1 MKLRTL
7 FFRFLAIYLAGF
19 LIMFMCS
26 FLVAVSSFRI
36 IRSDMLSRWNVTKE
50 RGIADIADSISDI
63 TIMNRMLIG
72 SGNLGQLS
80 FFRDGD
86 DSSRAVLSLLETG
99 DVFAEAGIII
109 DDFSYAFVLFRNND
123 IFLSS
128 GPDTLDFSDYYGS
141 LMQAEAGGRR
151 IENGD
156 DFRTLLFQS
165 YPGGLQYIAI
175 DRLSFTLN
183 DKSVAIDNPIL
194 FLLSTEGI
202 YGKPQ
207 YIMVF
212 VLDPD
217 SVAERILDPSIRDYS
232 FLSIYSSA
240 GENLL
245 SYGDIPE
252 GFEEYI
258 SEGSQV
264 PGYFITTDSVSSIG
278 WRIIAGV
285 SEDYIWNQMYPVIR
299 ILAIYVI
306 GGLLL
311 AIVLSITFSLRRF
324 GGFRHIYSEVLE
336 RDDTID
342 NGNEYAI
349 LSTSIQK
356 IKDEGE
362 EYRKKLEEL
371 SKQNAA
377 INLLHL
383 IEFGIHDEHDKA
395 QFVRLSGYESPFYA
409 VAVIRVLCNEED
421 GYERIIMA
429 LSASLSEKELTFRS
443 VHDGD
448 GNEVFIFS
456 LENDSGLSQEI
467 TESAIAI
474 SSSQGAVI
482 HGGISRIFSNLYRID
497 SAFEDA
503 RRIER
508 SLYADEAETI
518 IKEYD
523 SSLELD
529 DENPVSLDVLEKL
542 SAFLSCGKGDSV
554 SHILDEIEGKLE
566 KNPFM
571 FEKWKERIFYAL
583 DNVFSS
589 VSGSTSNLM
598 AEDAASR
605 IRQMNTETMVGYFRI
620 RAEEIERAFHDRKKS
635 HNEELRDR
643 IIVYMNE
650 HFSEAGLSAFSVS
663 GDMGISEK
671 YLSQF
676 LKEQTGV
683 SFAEYL
689 RKIRIEAAIRYLE
702 KTDYSNEQ
710 IAELTGFG
718 GVNTFYRNFSKQM
731 GVTPKVYKDN
741 FLNNKE

>member
-151 IENGD
+151 IESGD
-156 DFRTLLFQS
+156 DFRSLLFQS

-258 SEGSQV
+258 SDGSQV

-362 EYRKKLEEL
+362 EYRKKTGG
-371 SKQNAA
+371 A
-377 INLLHL
+377 I
-383 IEFGIHDEHDKA
+383 
-395 QFVRLSGYESPFYA
+395 
-409 VAVIRVLCNEED
+409 
-421 GYERIIMA
+421 
-429 LSASLSEKELTFRS
+429 
-443 VHDGD
+443 
-448 GNEVFIFS
+448 
-456 LENDSGLSQEI
+456 
-467 TESAIAI
+467 
-474 SSSQGAVI
+474 
-482 HGGISRIFSNLYRID
+482 
-497 SAFEDA
+497 
-503 RRIER
+503 
-508 SLYADEAETI
+508 EAECCY
-518 IKEYD
+518 K
-523 SSLELD
+523 SS
-529 DENPVSLDVLEKL
+529 P
-542 SAFLSCGKGDSV
+542 
-554 SHILDEIEGKLE
+554 SH
-566 KNPFM
+566 
-571 FEKWKERIFYAL
+571 
-583 DNVFSS
+583 
-589 VSGSTSNLM
+589 
-598 AEDAASR
+598 
-605 IRQMNTETMVGYFRI
+605 
-620 RAEEIERAFHDRKKS
+620 
-635 HNEELRDR
+635 
-643 IIVYMNE
+643 
-650 HFSEAGLSAFSVS
+650 
-663 GDMGISEK
+663 
-671 YLSQF
+671 
-676 LKEQTGV
+676 
-683 SFAEYL
+683 
-689 RKIRIEAAIRYLE
+689 
-702 KTDYSNEQ
+702 
-710 IAELTGFG
+710 
-718 GVNTFYRNFSKQM
+718 
-731 GVTPKVYKDN
+731 
-741 FLNNKE
+741 